1 MGGTISVMRN
11 RRTLTSALSACW
23 LAATSVH
30 AVCLNGHPSVA
41 EEYRTAKAVVLAT
54 VRTERLIP
62 SADKEFYDGTLYR
75 ISVDKAFH
83 GKLGSEAEIFSENSS
98 GRFPMTVGRRY
109 LLFIYSARGRMQ
121 VDYCGNSG
129 LLSERGKELQ
139 QVEQLAAKR

>member
-1 MGGTISVMRN
+1 
-11 RRTLTSALSACW
+11 
-23 LAATSVH
+23 
-30 AVCLNGHPSVA
+30 LNGHPSVA

-62 SADKEFYDGTLYR
+62 SADKEFHDGTLYR